1 LDNKR
6 KHLEL
11 VVSVINRMAGNSF
24 LIKGW
29 TIAIVTALFALAAKD
44 KELSFV
50 YVAYFPIIAF
60 WALDGYFLR
69 QERLFRGL
77 YDHVC
82 SLDESAI
89 DFKMATSLFEEDV
102 DSWVATCF
110 SNTLRWFHGGM
121 LVTTIVAAAILFK
134 GT

>member
-1 LDNKR
+1 MDNKR

-11 VVSVINRMAGNSF
+11 VVSVINRLAGNSF

-29 TIAIVTALFALAAKD
+29 AITIVAALFALAAKD

-69 QERLFRGL
+69 QERLFRKL
-77 YDHVC
+77 YEHVC
-82 SLDESAI
+82 SLDESTI
-89 DFKMATSLFEEDV
+89 DFKMDTSRFQQEV
-102 DSWVATCF
+102 GSWLATCF
-110 SNTLRWFHGGM
+110 STTLLWFHAAIF
-121 LVTTIVAAAILFK
+121 VTTAVVAVLLFK
-134 GT
+134 GR

>member
-1 LDNKR
+1 MDNKR

-11 VVSVINRMAGNSF
+11 IVSVINRLAGNSF

-29 TIAIVTALFALAAKD
+29 VIAIVAALFALAAKD

-50 YVAYFPIIAF
+50 YVAYFPIVAF

-69 QERLFRGL
+69 QERLFRKL

-82 SLDESAI
+82 SLDESVI
-89 DFKMATSLFEEDV
+89 DFKMDTSRFQREVE
-102 DSWVATCF
+102 SWVATCV
-110 SNTLRWFHGGM
+110 SVTLRWFHGGM
-121 LVTTIVAAAILFK
+121 LMTTIVVAALLF
-134 GT
+134 